1 MTNQKILTTGNNI
14 LMYSQDFSSRS
25 LDMSEESKTL
35 QASDEPKND
44 LRIYEMRRT
53 WEKRYLIIS
62 TYVDMYIHVCNT
74 CTCVYEKKYH
84 LAVRKVLIILCGF
97 NVYVTIHII

>member
-25 LDMSEESKTL
+25 LDMSEESK

-44 LRIYEMRRT
+44 LRVYEMRRT
-53 WEKRYLIIS
+53 WEKRFSIIS
-62 TYVDMYIHVCNT
+62 TYM
-74 CTCVYEKKYH
+74 
-84 LAVRKVLIILCGF
+84 
-97 NVYVTIHII
+97 